1 MNIKTILGATVVA
14 AGLATGTSAALAD
27 GQLRGGMTAVN
38 NVASAIADKNSYA
51 SYKWGESSKA
61 SGAVVNKQEQSSQ
74 SNFKWASKEDGAS
87 ETQVEGSEIV
97 DARSA
102 RVRWTLRNDA
112 EQARVRWT
120 LRNDADQARVRWTLR
135 SDADQARVRWTL
147 RNDADQAR
155 VRWTLRN
162 DADQARVRWTLRN
175 DADQARVRWTLR

>member
-1 MNIKTILGATVVA
+1 MNIKTILVATVVA

-74 SNFKWASKEDGAS
+74 SNFKWATKARPAPGAS
-87 ETQVEGSEIV
+87 ESVAEAKT
-97 DARSA
+97 DASVSRH
-102 RVRWTLRNDA
+102 RWI
-112 EQARVRWT
+112 
-120 LRNDADQARVRWTLR
+120 LRNDADQARHRWI
-135 SDADQARVRWTL
+135 L

-155 VRWTLRN
+155 HRWILRN
-162 DADQARVRWTLRN
+162 DADQARHRWILRN
-175 DADQARVRWTLR
+175 DADQARHRWILR